1 FEVLALVGVL
11 LALGWAITRS
21 LTRQLGGEP
30 VAVNAITRR
39 LAAGDLS
46 VDIEL
51 AAGDHESVIQG
62 VKAMRDS
69 MAGIVRQVRE
79 GSESVANASSE
90 IASGN

>member
-1 FEVLALVGVL
+1 
-11 LALGWAITRS
+11 
-21 LTRQLGGEP
+21 
-30 VAVNAITRR
+30 
-39 LAAGDLS
+39 DLS

-90 IASGN
+90 IASGNQDLSARTENQASALQQTAASMDELGATVRNNVDNAM